1 MAREIERRFLVRD
14 VRILDGRRGEHIIQ
28 GYLAKEIGSMSTRVR
43 IRGERA
49 YLTLKSP
56 KQGFSRD
63 EFEYPIPV
71 GDARQ
76 MIAQHCVGRVV
87 RKTRYLVDHAHH
99 VFEVDVFQGQ
109 HAGLVVAEVELP
121 HEQTP
126 LCLPHWVGDE
136 ITHDSR
142 YGNFTLAEQAALLHA
157 AATAAIAAPA
167 AAAKPILGL
176 PVAH

>member
-28 GYLAKEIGSMSTRVR
+28 GYLAKEVGSMSTRVR

-56 KQGFSRD
+56 KLGFSRD

-71 GDARQ
+71 DDAHQ
-76 MIAQHCVGRVV
+76 MVVRHCAGRVV

-99 VFEVDVFQGQ
+99 VFEVDVFQGH

-121 HEQTP
+121 HEETP

-136 ITHDSR
+136 ITQDSR
-142 YGNFTLAEQAALLHA
+142 YGNFTLAEQAALLQGA
-157 AATAAIAAPA
+157 PRTVLAAPGTLLA
-167 AAAKPILGL
+167 APRGL
-176 PVAH
+176 PASH

>member
-28 GYLAKEIGSMSTRVR
+28 GYLAKEVGSMSTRVR

-71 GDARQ
+71 
-76 MIAQHCVGRVV
+76 
-87 RKTRYLVDHAHH
+87 DHAHH
-99 VFEVDVFQGQ
+99 VFEVDVFQGH

-121 HEQTP
+121 HEETP
-126 LCLPHWVGDE
+126 LSLPHWVGDE

-157 AATAAIAAPA
+157 APDGTRAAPT
-167 AAAKPILGL
+167 PILVASRGL
-176 PVAH
+176 PAAH